1 MVLQWGMSD
10 RFQHISLGSDE
21 EEVFLG
27 RDMSRQREYSDSTA
41 REVDKEV
48 QKITEEAFERA
59 VNTLKQNRDVLE
71 QVAELLLE
79 KEEISGEAVDKLL
92 NENE

>member
-1 MVLQWGMSD
+1 M
-10 RFQHISLGSDE
+10 GSDE